1 MASRFFDYAD
11 LTEVNH
17 EVKADSP
24 SGTAHS
30 IAIAAARGEG
40 GHFTA
45 RATVGENQ
53 AVAGGAIDC
62 FLETIS
68 ELIGATVDGTTGVR
82 MRVVA
87 LRGSST
93 PFCRSESRPHDTLVA
108 KPASVPQPTVA
119 LDTACS
125 QNRPVSPSP
134 IRRMCSRYPC
144 LATAPR
150 PEGLSYPL
158 SRHRCWGSAS
168 VGCGRST
175 TMASRVASN
184 ILASWDV
191 GSSNRDAQRTAL
203 SIHKQ
208 TPLGT
213 SLATIRRVGSN

>member
-1 MASRFFDYAD
+1 M
-11 LTEVNH
+11 
-17 EVKADSP
+17 KADSP

-125 QNRPVSPSP
+125 QNRPVSPH
-134 IRRMCSRYPC
+134 RY
-144 LATAPR
+144 
-150 PEGLSYPL
+150 
-158 SRHRCWGSAS
+158 
-168 VGCGRST
+168 VGCAPDIHVLRQPHGLKDCHTLCPDTGVGVLPQWAVVVRPQWRLESPPTSWHHGRW
-175 TMASRVASN
+175 
-184 ILASWDV
+184 L
-191 GSSNRDAQRTAL
+191 Q
-203 SIHKQ
+203 Q
-208 TPLGT
+208 P
-213 SLATIRRVGSN
+213 